1 MSDAKHRIET
11 TVFYMAKE
19 YKFKAEELE
28 SQITTLSQK
37 GITEL
42 SVTDEKVARDKNK
55 LLRLMKLVAQ
65 HAPEVF
71 VSFLVQASVIDR
83 EVIAAASNL
92 FCAFDIPLECTQK
105 GGHLLFDKKF
115 YANKARLLNEAGL
128 VFGFQLTYAAV
139 PGDSQKLFMERL
151 DFAVQQ
157 YPNHI
162 DFPQTEN
169 DEYEAKVS
177 GTFSAADIRYCR
189 DTAFAC
195 RTFYTAGRAVPWFL
209 SVLKPL
215 RIYPS
220 RFFSDFAEWQRVNN
234 CSYKSGFLPE
244 GENHKS
250 IEKMQL
256 LFLDEKY
263 EEKHCHNLITLVHD
277 IVGING
283 AMSRLAGENE
293 EAVITTSYNPDDL
306 LGPESVDLV
315 AFAEDVCMEQ
325 CKVKIFSNGEYPDYE
340 IQ

>member
-1 MSDAKHRIET
+1 M
-11 TVFYMAKE
+11 KE

-28 SQITTLSQK
+28 SQIATLSQK

-55 LLRLMKLVAQ
+55 LLRLMKLIAQ
-65 HAPEVF
+65 QAPDIF
-71 VSFLVQASVIDR
+71 VSFLTEASVIDR

-92 FCAFDIPLECTQK
+92 FCSFDIPLVCTEK

-115 YANKARLLNEAGL
+115 YANKARLLNDAGM
-128 VFGFQLTYAAV
+128 VFGFQLMYATV

-209 SVLKPL
+209 SILKPL

-234 CSYKSGFLPE
+234 CSYKSGFVPE

-256 LFLDEKY
+256 IFLDEKY
-263 EEKHCHNLITLVHD
+263 EEKHCHNLITPMHD
-277 IVGING
+277 IVVING

-293 EAVITTSYNPDDL
+293 ESVITTEYNPDDL
-306 LGPESVDLV
+306 LGPEAAELA
-315 AFAEDVCMEQ
+315 AFAEDVCMEH
-325 CKVKIFSNGEYPDYE
+325 CKVRIFSNGEYPDYE
-340 IQ
+340 VQ